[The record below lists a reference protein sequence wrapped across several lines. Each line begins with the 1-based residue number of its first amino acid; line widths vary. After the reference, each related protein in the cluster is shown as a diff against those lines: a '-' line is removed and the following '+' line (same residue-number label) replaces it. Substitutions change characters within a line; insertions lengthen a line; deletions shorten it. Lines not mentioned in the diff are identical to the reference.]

1 MDLLTE
7 DLYKNI
13 KNLNGI
19 RNSIVHTLEVDLQKE
34 FSISQLDKNC
44 C

>member
-19 RNSIVHTLEVDLQKE
+19 RNSIVHTLELIYK
-34 FSISQLDKNC
+34 KNFL
-44 C
+44 